1 MKAIINLPDMSV
13 HVHAVG
19 EERTASPHTGLDPK
33 ILFTVLLDTGIG

>member
-19 EERTASPHTGLDPK
+19 EERGQLLPTLDSTLK
-33 ILFTVLLDTGIG
+33 YYLQYC